1 MAAYWFATS
10 MKWFTMFLLLGLV
23 VKEIVPGGEEGTL
36 WGRVVFIGACWAAI
50 GPAIFGF
57 LSDRTRTKYGRW
69 RPYVAVGS
77 GLTVIALIVLAQA
90 DKYWVIVVGYFV
102 LQVADDL
109 ATGPYSQLVPGLVP
123 KEQRGRA
130 SGIIGMVEFAAQLV
144 AVGIALIAHILGD
157 IQMSFLVIAGV
168 NVTCAAITIL
178 TVREDP
184 IVNAVERVP
193 IWKAFLSPWKS
204 KDFTWAWATRF
215 LNALGF
221 YLVLTYLALFLASTF
236 TDFSV
241 FGFQIAKVDDDTTAT
256 QAATRSVLVLAL
268 LIAVCGAIGSV
279 IGGRA
284 ADKIGRKR
292 VIYLA
297 GTTMGGLLI
306 PFALVH
312 SFTLT
317 FCLAIFFGIAYGAFV
332 SANWALVSDVLP
344 SQDDLAKDMGI
355 WQSSIA
361 MPQIVVGL
369 LGMVVDWGNR
379 AFEPGGGY
387 TIIFLLASVF
397 YFISTILVRMIRR
410 TM

>member
-1 MAAYWFATS
+1 

-77 GLTVIALIVLAQA
+77 GLTVVALIALAKAEQ
-90 DKYWVIVVGYFV
+90 YWMIVVGYFV

-130 SGIIGMVEFAAQLV
+130 SGIIGMVEFAAQLI
-144 AVGIALIAHILGD
+144 AVGIALALGD

-168 NVTCAAITIL
+168 NVACAAITIL

-184 IVNAVERVP
+184 IVNQVERVP
-193 IWKAFLSPWKS
+193 IWKAFLEPWKS

-236 TDFSV
+236 TEFSV
-241 FGFQIAKVDDDTTAT
+241 FGIQIAKVDENTTAT

-279 IGGRA
+279 LGGRA

-292 VIYLA
+292 VIYIA
-297 GTTMGGLLI
+297 GTMMGILLI
-306 PFALVH
+306 PFALFH

-317 FCLAIFFGIAYGAFV
+317 VSLAVFFGVAYGAFV

-379 AFEPGGGY
+379 SFGIGAGY
-387 TIIFLLASVF
+387 TIIFLVASVF
-397 YFISTILVRMIRR
+397 YFLSTLLVRMIRR
-410 TM
+410 TV